1 MEPGGR
7 GQGAQR
13 RVEFDPAR
21 LDTAFHAN
29 PYPIYSELRA
39 HAPLHRCP
47 DGALFLTRHA
57 DLDAVYR
64 NRTHFSSDKEAAFGP
79 KFGPE
84 SPLFAHHTTS
94 LVFRDPPYH
103 TRVRRQIVG
112 ALTPAAIRG
121 IADGLERLVDRLCGR
136 MAAKGEVDLI
146 ADFAAAIPVE
156 VIGNL
161 LGVPAE
167 AREPL
172 RDWSL
177 AILGALDPAPSA
189 EALALGNRS
198 VSEFLDF
205 TAQLIA
211 ARRAGPRGDADL
223 LTRLI
228 TDASGGEPLTDAELQ
243 HNCIFLLNAGHET
256 TTNLIGNALA
266 LLLAAPAAAE
276 DLRRHPQ
283 IIGSAVE
290 EFLRLES
297 PNQLGNR
304 LVVEPIEIGGER
316 LEAGTYLTLCIG
328 AANRDPAV
336 FAEPDR
342 MDLRREPN
350 RHLAFGAGGHACA
363 GMSVARLE
371 ATLALNAFLARF
383 PHARL
388 VPGARRSER
397 ARFRGYAALPA
408 ELA

>member
-1 MEPGGR
+1 M
-7 GQGAQR
+7 
-13 RVEFDPAR
+13 
-21 LDTAFHAN
+21 
-29 PYPIYSELRA
+29 
-39 HAPLHRCP
+39 
-47 DGALFLTRHA
+47 
-57 DLDAVYR
+57 
-64 NRTHFSSDKEAAFGP
+64 
-79 KFGPE
+79 
-84 SPLFAHHTTS
+84 
-94 LVFRDPPYH
+94 
-103 TRVRRQIVG
+103 
-112 ALTPAAIRG
+112 
-121 IADGLERLVDRLCGR
+121 
-136 MAAKGEVDLI
+136 
-146 ADFAAAIPVE
+146 
-156 VIGNL
+156 
-161 LGVPAE
+161 
-167 AREPL
+167 
-172 RDWSL
+172 
-177 AILGALDPAPSA
+177 
-189 EALALGNRS
+189 
-198 VSEFLDF
+198 
-205 TAQLIA
+205 
-211 ARRAGPRGDADL
+211 RRALR
-223 LTRLI
+223 
-228 TDASGGEPLTDAELQ
+228 
-243 HNCIFLLNAGHET
+243 
-256 TTNLIGNALA
+256 NLIGNALA

-276 DLRRHPQ
+276 DLRGNPQ